1 MGMEDVSP
9 ADLARAL
16 YTALAAGDRDQLDAL
31 LHPDFT
37 GRTAEGMPFG
47 IGGDHDSPTA
57 MRRNGWGK
65 IARHFEARVE
75 PEKFLD
81 LADGRLLVT
90 GRYRGHGKQG
100 GAVLDAAFAHLIAI
114 DQGRIKS
121 LEQYTDTARW
131 HDAAGP
137 LRTVLLDFEGHVAT
151 LRLNRPDKGNAIDM
165 DMAADLAE
173 AVTQI
178 AERSDVRA
186 VLIAGNG
193 PNFTVGGD
201 LGLFAGTAR
210 EQLPNRLRR
219 MIDSYHLAI
228 ERLTS
233 IDAPVVAA
241 VRGGAGGGGL
251 GLLYAADIVVA
262 ADDARFALGY
272 GTLGL
277 TADGGNTWFLPR
289 MVGMR
294 RAQEL
299 FLLNRRLSAQEALEF
314 GLVSRLAPRD
324 AVETEAAALAA
335 TLAAGPTRAFGAV
348 RRMLR
353 QSFETGLSDQLE
365 AEKDSIIA
373 VSSTDDAQEGI
384 AAFVAKR
391 HPHFRGE

>member
-1 MGMEDVSP
+1 MERQTP

-16 YTALAAGDRDQLDAL
+16 YAALAAGDREQLDAL

-47 IGGDHDSPTA
+47 IGGDHQGPAA
-57 MRRNGWGK
+57 MRRNGWGA
-65 IARHFEARVE
+65 IARHFEARAE
-75 PEKFLD
+75 PEHFLD

-90 GRYRGHGKQG
+90 GRYRGRGKQG
-100 GAVLDAAFAHLIAI
+100 GATLDAAFAHLIAV
-114 DQGRIKS
+114 DQGRIRS
-121 LEQYTDTARW
+121 LEQFTDTARW
-131 HDAAGP
+131 HDAASP
-137 LRTVLLDFEGHVAT
+137 LRAVLLDFDGGIAT
-151 LRLNRPDKGNAIDM
+151 LRLNRPDKGNAIDER
-165 DMAADLAE
+165 MAADLAE
-173 AVTQI
+173 AATQI
-178 AERSDVRA
+178 AERPDVRA

-219 MIDSYHLAI
+219 MIDNFHLAI
-228 ERLTS
+228 ERLTG

-251 GLLYAADIVVA
+251 GLLYVADIVVA
-262 ADDARFALGY
+262 AEDARFALGY
-272 GTLGL
+272 GALGL

-299 FLLNRRLSAQEALEF
+299 FLLNRRLTAQEALAF
-314 GLVSRLAPRD
+314 GLVSRLAADD
-324 AVETEAAALAA
+324 AVENEAAALAA
-335 TLAAGPTRAFGAV
+335 KLAAGPTRAFGPV

-353 QSFETGLSDQLE
+353 QSFETGLADQLT
-365 AEKDSIIA
+365 AEKDSIVA
-373 VSSTDDAQEGI
+373 ASTTDDAQEGI

-391 HPHFRGE
+391 RPQFRGG

>member
-1 MGMEDVSP
+1 MESRTR

-16 YTALAAGDRDQLDAL
+16 YAALAAGDREQLDAL
-31 LHPDFT
+31 LHPEFT

-47 IGGDHDSPTA
+47 IGGNYESPMA
-57 MRRNGWGK
+57 MRRNGWGR
-65 IARHFEARVE
+65 IAKHFEARAE
-75 PEKFLD
+75 PEQFLD

-100 GAVLDAAFAHLIAI
+100 GAALDAAFAHLIAI

-121 LEQYTDTARW
+121 LEQFTDTVRW
-131 HDAAGP
+131 HEAAGR
-137 LRTVLLDFEGHVAT
+137 LRTVLLDFEDGVAT
-151 LRLNRPDKGNAIDM
+151 LRLNRPDKGNAIDER
-165 DMAADLAE
+165 MAADLAE
-173 AVTQI
+173 AATQI
-178 AERSDVRA
+178 AERTDVRA
-186 VLIAGNG
+186 VLITGNG

-219 MIDSYHLAI
+219 MIDDYHLAI
-228 ERLTS
+228 ERLTG

-272 GTLGL
+272 GALGL

-299 FLLNRRLSAQEALEF
+299 FLLNRRLTAQEALAF
-314 GLVSRLAPRD
+314 GLVSRLAPSD
-324 AVETEAAALAA
+324 AVETEAATLAA
-335 TLAAGPTRAFGAV
+335 KLAAGPTRAFGAV

-353 QSFETGLSDQLE
+353 QSFETGLSDQLD
-365 AEKDSIIA
+365 AEKDSIVVA
-373 VSSTDDAQEGI
+373 SSTEDAQEGI
-384 AAFVAKR
+384 AAFAAKR
-391 HPHFRGE
+391 RPHFRGD

>member
-1 MGMEDVSP
+1 MKSRNP
-9 ADLARAL
+9 ADIARAL
-16 YTALAAGDRDQLDAL
+16 YAALAGGDRDQLDAL
-31 LHPDFT
+31 LHPEFT

-47 IGGDHDSPTA
+47 IGGDHDGPTA
-57 MRRNGWGK
+57 MRRNGWGA
-65 IARHFEARVE
+65 IARHFEARAE
-75 PEKFLD
+75 PERFLD

-90 GRYRGHGKQG
+90 GRYRGRGKQG
-100 GAVLDAAFAHLIAI
+100 GSPLDAAFAHLIAV

-121 LEQYTDTARW
+121 LEQFTDTARW

-137 LRTVLLDFEGHVAT
+137 LRTVLLDFEGGVAT
-151 LRLNRPDKGNAIDM
+151 LRLNRLDRGNAIDT

-173 AVTQI
+173 AATQI

-210 EQLPNRLRR
+210 EQLPNQLRR
-219 MIDSYHLAI
+219 MIDGYHLAI

-233 IDAPVVAA
+233 IDAPIVAA

-272 GTLGL
+272 GALGL

-294 RAQEL
+294 RSQEL
-299 FLLNRRLSAQEALEF
+299 FLLNRRLTAQEALEF
-314 GLVSRLAPRD
+314 GLVSRLAPSD
-324 AVETEAAALAA
+324 AVETEAADLAA

-353 QSFETGLSDQLE
+353 QSFETGLSDQLD
-365 AEKDSIIA
+365 AEKDSIVA
-373 VSSTDDAQEGI
+373 ASRSDDAEEGI
-384 AAFVAKR
+384 TAFVAKR
-391 HPHFRGE
+391 RPRFRGG